1 MSSWRK
7 YTVVSLVVCI
17 LDLSMADVAMARERS
32 SRKSEDG
39 NSTKETCIPC
49 RPFLGTLQ
57 IQAPVR
63 QGGVRVAGSVVIWGG
78 GPGLAP
84 AWPSRPALRERRPY
98 GRIGTLPVASRN

>member
-84 AWPSRPALRERRPY
+84 AWPSRAALWERRPY

>member
-84 AWPSRPALRERRPY
+84 ARPPQGVALHANWD
-98 GRIGTLPVASRN
+98 IIRN